1 MNKPLLIDIMLDGR
15 FVQQLRYDR
24 RGFPEMIDGEFVES
38 HRREDI
44 EAFVYEK
51 RPSLKGKPIKIEIAS
66 QKVFI
71 K

>member
-15 FVQQLRYDR
+15 FVQQLRYYR

-51 RPSLKGKPIKIEIAS
+51 RPSLKG
-66 QKVFI
+66 
-71 K
+71 